1 MDLNLVFQNLGSP
14 TSHHLGIV
22 ATNLPLLDRAKHLE
36 ELSRYFQAYG
46 ICFLLMDFDVV
57 QFREFLTRSAS
68 TDRYMRT
75 QAQREGVNELRTL
88 ALSRTEA
95 FFDALVAGRLGLAK
109 DIVSLAEHV
118 TWHREWEYE
127 DDYYYMRFLHGLVGG
142 QAEEELLDYVDAMDR
157 IQEEGP
163 SARLGICNA
172 LIRRDSGLFAT
183 ELQTLLDQKQEKD
196 DAKRPNCGDWDAL
209 FWPQSFLSIEGLAL
223 LQVASLVGIAPSEEF
238 ALCPSHA
245 RIPLEDQ
252 PFEDSFGEI
261 AKLLGETG

>member
-1 MDLNLVFQNLGSP
+1 MDLNLVFQNLASP

-22 ATNLPLLDRAKHLE
+22 ATDLPLFDRAKHLE

-46 ICFLLMDFDVV
+46 ICFLLMDFDTG
-57 QFREFLTRSAS
+57 QFCEFLTRSAS
-68 TDRYMRT
+68 TNRYMRM
-75 QAQREGVNELRTL
+75 QAQRAGLNELRTL

-95 FFDALVAGRLGLAK
+95 FFDALVAGRLGLAT
-109 DIVSLAEHV
+109 DIVSLAAHV

-142 QAEEELLDYVDAMDR
+142 QAEEELLDYIDAIDR

-183 ELQTLLDQKQEKD
+183 ELQRLLDEKQEKD
-196 DAKRPNCGDWDAL
+196 DIKRPNCGDWDTL

-223 LQVASLVGIAPSEEF
+223 LQVASLVGIVPSEEF
-238 ALCPSHA
+238 ALCPSHV
-245 RIPLEDQ
+245 RIAFQDQ

-261 AKLLGETG
+261 A